1 MGYQG
6 INTFVS
12 SSFLSPRVFL
22 SHGNTVGVTIFTGE
36 VYGVTIFAT
45 VTKFEITVL
54 EVSKLQKTIPRNFE
68 LPATLG
74 RA

>member
-1 MGYQG
+1 MKL
-6 INTFVS
+6 TFFS
-12 SSFLSPRVFL
+12 ARVFL
-22 SHGNTVGVTIFTGE
+22 STGNIVGVTIFTGE

-54 EVSKLQKTIPRNFE
+54 EVSKLQTIIPRNFE
-68 LPATLG
+68 LPATIC